1 MTRTYKPW
9 LAAHR
14 DRGGFT
20 LIELMVVVAIIGI
33 LAAIAVPNY
42 NSYVVRANRAAAK
55 QFLLQI
61 ASKQEQYKLDAR
73 QYATGITGAPPGNLN
88 LVAPTEA
95 GRYDFRLNDA
105 CTAITPVPAACAA
118 QCATYTICAVPKAA
132 FANQVADG
140 WLALDNLGSKTS
152 EVANNWTK

>member
-1 MTRTYKPW
+1 MTRKGPQGLRRRSFAGQAHWSDCPARTMQLPLTFEPSERNCPMTRTYKPW

-55 QFLLQI
+55 QFLL
-61 ASKQEQYKLDAR
+61 
-73 QYATGITGAPPGNLN
+73 
-88 LVAPTEA
+88 
-95 GRYDFRLNDA
+95 
-105 CTAITPVPAACAA
+105 
-118 QCATYTICAVPKAA
+118 
-132 FANQVADG
+132 
-140 WLALDNLGSKTS
+140 
-152 EVANNWTK
+152 

>member
-9 LAAHR
+9 LAAPR

-20 LIELMVVVAIIGI
+20 LIELMIVVAVIGI

-42 NSYVVRANRAAAK
+42 HSYVVRANRAAAK
-55 QFLLQI
+55 QFILQI

-73 QYATGITGAPPGNLN
+73 AYATGITGTGAGNLN
-88 LVAPTEA
+88 MVAPTEA
-95 GRYDFRLNDA
+95 GKYDFAL
-105 CTAITPVPAACAA
+105 AACAA
-118 QCATYTICAVPKAA
+118 PCSTYTITATPKAA
-132 FANQVADG
+132 YPKQVADG

-152 EVANNWTK
+152 EIAGTWDK